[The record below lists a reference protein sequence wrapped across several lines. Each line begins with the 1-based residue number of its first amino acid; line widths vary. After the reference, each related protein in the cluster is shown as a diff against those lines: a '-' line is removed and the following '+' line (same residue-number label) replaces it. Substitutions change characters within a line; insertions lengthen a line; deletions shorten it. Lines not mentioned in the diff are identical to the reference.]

1 MNRCIISMIVLLLLS
16 VGCTKTIEVSSVR
29 LSESSMTLTVGES
42 ATLQAVVEPSGADYD
57 GVTWTSSDA
66 SVASVSNGLVKA
78 NKVGTATIT
87 ATAGGVSGTCAV
99 TVDVVHVREVTLNVG
114 TAEVYVGE
122 ELTLFAAVFPSNAEN
137 TNVYW
142 STGDS
147 KVATVTDG
155 VVTGLSA
162 GTTTITVI
170 SEDGGIKATCQVT
183 VTVKVIPVTA
193 ITLSSTEMTIEV
205 GGKQTLQAEVKPDG
219 ATDKSVTWSSSDP
232 SVATVDSATGEVT
245 AVSEGTATIFCSA
258 ADGSVSAACLVECTP
273 AVVPVESITL
283 DIKSLS
289 LITGETKVLTA
300 TVSPEEATDKAV
312 MWSSS
317 DPSVVEV
324 EATGKITAK
333 SAGEATVTC
342 TSSDGKQ
349 TASCSVTV
357 SDTVVPVTNV
367 TLSTS
372 SLSLTV
378 GQTRQL
384 RATVHP
390 SDATN
395 KAVTWRSNASSIAS
409 VSSDGVV
416 TGKSAGV
423 AIVSVF
429 TEDGSKSAS
438 CRVTV
443 TGSSIAVTG
452 VSLDRGSLSLAVG
465 EEGVLKATVTPSN
478 ASNTSVSWTSSN
490 PSVATVS
497 SDGVVSAKSSGTA
510 TVTCTTDD
518 GSKTATCVVTVKD
531 DSSGDINIQ
540 SISFIP
546 QTTVNGIPG
555 FFAPCYYYSPLR
567 GNNIDSGNEKWV
579 ASQVRVQVPMSAV
592 VQFRVNGSSILDNS
606 FDYSFLSQSSDNFSI
621 TPVFKD
627 YHDGVLTLSF
637 NATGYPA
644 SGNYNTR
651 LALKISKGD
660 FSVVSD
666 YAAVISEE
674 VASDFRIADP
684 VAVSR
689 NNKNL
694 PDEHYRRGTVGIS
707 NLDPEAAYRPD
718 IEVWTTGYEII
729 EAYESCDTTVAYDGE
744 LDLKTITVSHY
755 HKGGKEYE
763 MTVEEMDALGLVFV
777 YEAVKNFK
785 PQIPAVNES
794 NYVDLQNGVFRAR
807 PYYSNEF
814 DPIGH
819 TPVIRVKLMHE
830 YDIVQV
836 AYIKISISSGSDSH
850 SFNTGISFDLIP
862 RRDGKDNGENI
873 FRFSKDGDC
882 LMTTFKD
889 MNNILYGG
897 VSTTKNK
904 FHALF
909 DSIVL
914 APQQNPVGTVSD
926 IVVDSGSCAHMIG
939 WTLDAADLKK
949 YAGKDVSVV
958 ARYYNSA
965 KPSLYIDVKLTAS
978 VESDY

>member
-87 ATAGGVSGTCAV
+87 ATAGGVSGTCTV

-122 ELTLFAAVFPSNAEN
+122 ELTLYAAVFPSNAEN

-205 GGKQTLQAEVKPDG
+205 GGKQTLQAEVKPED

-273 AVVPVESITL
+273 AVVPVESLSL
-283 DIKSLS
+283 DVDSVS

-312 MWSSS
+312 TWSSS

-324 EATGKITAK
+324 GPTGEITAK

-342 TSSDGKQ
+342 TSADGKQ
-349 TASCSVTV
+349 TVACTVTV

-384 RATVHP
+384 MATVHP

-395 KAVTWRSNASSIAS
+395 KAVTWRSNKSSVAS
-409 VSSDGVV
+409 VSSDGEV
-416 TGKSAGV
+416 TGKSAGI

-443 TGSSIAVTG
+443 KDGGGS
-452 VSLDRGSLSLAVG
+452 
-465 EEGVLKATVTPSN
+465 
-478 ASNTSVSWTSSN
+478 
-490 PSVATVS
+490 
-497 SDGVVSAKSSGTA
+497 
-510 TVTCTTDD
+510 
-518 GSKTATCVVTVKD
+518 
-531 DSSGDINIQ
+531 DINIQ
-540 SISFIP
+540 SVSIIS
-546 QTTVNGIPG
+546 QTTINGSPG
-555 FFAPCYYYSPLR
+555 FLTASYFYYPLKA
-567 GNNIDSGNEKWV
+567 NNLDSINEKWV
-579 ASQVRVQVPMSAV
+579 SQGSRKQVFLDCLIQYRVS
-592 VQFRVNGSSILDNS
+592 GSTILDNS
-606 FDYSFLSQSSDNFSI
+606 FDYSFLAQPSGSI
-621 TPVFKD
+621 SMTPTFRS
-627 YHDGVLTLSF
+627 YSDGVLTLSVAVDGSL
-637 NATGYPA
+637 ATD
-644 SGNYNTR
+644 NYNTR
-651 LALKISKGD
+651 FALKISKGD

-666 YAAVISEE
+666 YAVVKAEE
-674 VASDFRIADP
+674 VASNFRIADP
-684 VAVSR
+684 MAVSKKH
-689 NNKNL
+689 KNL
-694 PDEHYRRGTVGIS
+694 PDEHYRRGTIGIS
-707 NLDPEAAYRPD
+707 NLDPEAAHRPG
-718 IEVWTTGYEII
+718 IEVWTTGDENY
-729 EAYESCDTTVAYDGE
+729 YVQESCDTTIVYDGA
-744 LDLKTITVSHY
+744 LDLKTVTVPHY
-755 HKGGKEYE
+755 YSGGKEFE
-763 MTVEEMDALGLVFV
+763 MTAEDMDAFGLAFV
-777 YEAVKNFK
+777 YETVKNYK
-785 PQIPAVNES
+785 PWTPAIDEA
-794 NYVDLQNGVFRAR
+794 NYASLQNGVFSAR
-807 PYYSNEF
+807 PYYSNPL

-819 TPVIRVKLMHE
+819 TPVIRVKLMHGA
-830 YDIVQV
+830 DAVQV
-836 AYIKISISSGSDSH
+836 AYIKIAIATGSGSTD
-850 SFNTGISFDLIP
+850 FNMGLSFDLVP
-862 RRDGKDNGENI
+862 RREGKDNGENI
-873 FRFSKDGDC
+873 FRFSESGDC

-897 VSTTKNK
+897 VNTTKFV

-909 DSIVL
+909 DSVVL
-914 APQQNPVGTVSD
+914 APQQDPVGTVSD
-926 IVVDSGSCAHMIG
+926 VLVNSVSCAHLIS

-949 YAGKDVSVV
+949 YSGKNVSVV
-958 ARYYNSA
+958 ARCCNSA
-965 KPSLYIDVKLTAS
+965 NPNIYVDVRLTAS
-978 VESDY
+978 VL

>member
-1 MNRCIISMIVLLLLS
+1 MAIASLLFA

-42 ATLQAVVEPSGADYD
+42 ATLQAVVEPSGADYG

-122 ELTLFAAVFPSNAEN
+122 ELTLYAAVFPSNAEN

-193 ITLSSTEMTIEV
+193 ITLSSTELKLEV
-205 GGKQTLQAEVKPDG
+205 GGKQTLQAEVKPED

-273 AVVPVESITL
+273 AVVPVESLSL
-283 DIKSLS
+283 DVDSVS

-300 TVSPEEATDKAV
+300 TVTPEDATDKTV
-312 MWSSS
+312 TWSSS

-324 EATGKITAK
+324 GPTGEITAK

-342 TSSDGKQ
+342 TSADGKQ
-349 TASCSVTV
+349 TVACTVTV

-384 RATVHP
+384 MATVHP

-395 KAVTWRSNASSIAS
+395 KAVTWRSNKSSVAS
-409 VSSDGVV
+409 VSSDGEV
-416 TGKSAGV
+416 TGKSAGI

-452 VSLDRGSLSLAVG
+452 ISLDKSSLSLSVG
-465 EEGVLKATVTPSN
+465 AEAKLTATVTPSN
-478 ASNTSVSWTSSN
+478 ATNTAVTWTSSA

-497 SDGVVSAKSSGTA
+497 QDGVVKAVSAGSATITA
-510 TVTCTTDD
+510 TTSD
-518 GSKTATCVVTVKD
+518 GGKTAKCTVMVKD
-531 DSSGDINIQ
+531 DGGGDINIQ
-540 SISFIP
+540 SVSVISQKTI
-546 QTTVNGIPG
+546 NGSPV
-555 FFAPCYYYSPLR
+555 FLTASYYYYPLKV
-567 GNNIDSGNEKWV
+567 NNQDSNNEKWLV
-579 ASQVRVQVPMSAV
+579 SQGTRKQVFLDCLIQYRVS
-592 VQFRVNGSSILDNS
+592 GSTILDNS
-606 FDYSFLSQSSDNFSI
+606 FDYSFLAQSSGNISM
-621 TPVFKD
+621 TPTFRR
-627 YHDGVLTLSF
+627 YSDGVLTLSVAVDGSL
-637 NATGYPA
+637 ATD
-644 SGNYNTR
+644 NYDNR
-651 LALKISKGD
+651 FALKISKGD

-666 YAAVISEE
+666 YAVVMTEE

-684 VAVSR
+684 MAISR
-689 NNKNL
+689 SHKNL
-694 PDEHYRRGTVGIS
+694 PDEHYRRGTIGVS
-707 NLDPEAAYRPD
+707 KLDPEAAHRPD
-718 IEVWTTGYEII
+718 IEVWTTGEDIFD
-729 EAYESCDTTVAYDGE
+729 AHESCDTTVVYDGA
-744 LDLKTITVSHY
+744 LDLKTVTVPHFY
-755 HKGGKEYE
+755 AGGNEYE
-763 MTVEEMDALGLVFV
+763 MTAEDMDAFGLAFV
-777 YEAVKNFK
+777 YEIVKNYK
-785 PQIPAVNES
+785 PGTPAIDES
-794 NYVDLQNGVFRAR
+794 NYASLQNGVFSAR
-807 PYYSNEF
+807 PYYSNPL

-819 TPVIRVKLMHE
+819 TPIIRVKLMHGS
-830 YDIVQV
+830 DAVQV
-836 AYIKISISSGSDSH
+836 AYIKIFIATGAGSS
-850 SFNTGISFDLIP
+850 SFNMGLSFDLVP
-862 RRDGKDNGENI
+862 RREGKDNGENI
-873 FRFSKDGDC
+873 FRFSEGGDC

-897 VSTTKNK
+897 VGTTKFV

-909 DSIVL
+909 DSVVL
-914 APQQNPVGTVSD
+914 APQQDPVGTVSD
-926 IVVDSGSCAHMIG
+926 VLVDSGSCAHLIS

-949 YAGKDVSVV
+949 YSGKNVSVV
-958 ARYYNSA
+958 ARCCNSA
-965 KPSLYIDVKLTAS
+965 NPNLYVDVRLTAS
-978 VESDY
+978 VL